1 MASRVTPPAED
12 EGAKVDGVV
21 EAGGVV
27 ISVQRP
33 PRSKLCLAPSNG
45 SSVYG
50 THHEEMRRNGKRNR
64 KMVKKPC
71 NSRRKNELIMGRHI
85 PTDIYEG

>member
-1 MASRVTPPAED
+1 MCL
-12 EGAKVDGVV
+12 GL
-21 EAGGVV
+21 
-27 ISVQRP
+27 

-71 NSRRKNELIMGRHI
+71 DSRRKNELIMGRRI
-85 PTDIYEG
+85 LIGIYKREYKMRRKINRKILNEG